1 MLLEY
6 WGIVIYSS
14 HYEAKLKY
22 CWKQQSTIYD
32 GSESA
37 GQQQDGFSNTS
48 DVSLA
53 GHVAKNKYIKLILKR
68 FIIVCLS
75 VWVAPEEK
83 KNWNSEK
90 APYSQGCLH
99 KCSSF
104 AKIVAL
110 TFLCTCVRFQM
121 VTLCYMFLRWL
132 SASDL
137 SKMLLWWRCL
147 GIYECVYS
155 SCMSKRWTDRNS
167 HSNPS
172 LYSSGRTETP
182 LGSWAQANLHL
193 ELQKENSAVLG
204 AGMDRFYS
212 LHCKLK

>member
-83 KNWNSEK
+83 KIETVRRLRTAKDVCTS
-90 APYSQGCLH
+90 AP
-99 KCSSF
+99 
-104 AKIVAL
+104 V
-110 TFLCTCVRFQM
+110 
-121 VTLCYMFLRWL
+121 
-132 SASDL
+132 
-137 SKMLLWWRCL
+137 
-147 GIYECVYS
+147 
-155 SCMSKRWTDRNS
+155 
-167 HSNPS
+167 
-172 LYSSGRTETP
+172 
-182 LGSWAQANLHL
+182 
-193 ELQKENSAVLG
+193 LQK
-204 AGMDRFYS
+204 
-212 LHCKLK
+212 